1 MNYSKKNV
9 SILLILTFSQD
20 LFNFWCFFHFVEALS
35 LYEYKHSHIKYHSI
49 ILQKYIPETGKY
61 PIFRAISIKTYWFS
75 SPNSFFHPKIHDTLS
90 CSSVWTEKEKKSYSH
105 PIYWELCVPEMN
117 WSGEGITLYSWEY
130 PSKKSWFDPK
140 SGVAIT
146 APDSIIKITS
156 KSHKNCSGP
165 DDFVIFQ
172 LKFRVF
178 LKVCQQS
185 NIIFCFL

>member
-1 MNYSKKNV
+1 MLKMKSFWIIPKKCLN
-9 SILLILTFSQD
+9 SSHLDSFTGIIQFLMF
-20 LFNFWCFFHFVEALS
+20 FPFWWEALS

-49 ILQKYIPETGKY
+49 ILQKYIPESGKY
-61 PIFRAISIKTYWFS
+61 PIFRAISIKPIDSLPPQF
-75 SPNSFFHPKIHDTLS
+75 FFHPKIHDTLS

-105 PIYWELCVPEMN
+105 PIYRELCVPEMN

-156 KSHKNCSGP
+156 KSHKNCSGH
-165 DDFVIFQ
+165 FELEEGQMILLSFIWS
-172 LKFRVF
+172 LGFF
-178 LKVCQQS
+178 
-185 NIIFCFL
+185 